1 MKSDWYKK
9 YWQIGFATHLYE
21 LLAPQAYLDCL
32 KRSVEIVP
40 DLKSKIILDA
50 GCGSG
55 LLLNYLR
62 QVMKPC
68 SRYIGIDKLWSG
80 VTATSGKI
88 GKANEEYVI
97 VQSDLLDG
105 LALKENTIDIVF
117 ALFLTYTIG
126 DPGRRKK
133 LMRNLHQIV
142 KPGGKLIL
150 INPSENYCADNI
162 IRVSLE
168 ECQKNNGFASW
179 FIKKTL
185 VYPLTLELGLKHVE
199 NQLKTQVWH
208 AYSQEALCKEI
219 KDGGFLITHLET
231 TYANS
236 AYLVMAERI

>member
-9 YWQIGFATHLYE
+9 YWQIGFTTHLYE

-32 KRSVEIVP
+32 GRSIEIVP

-55 LLLNYLR
+55 LLLNCLKE
-62 QVMKPC
+62 VMKPG

-88 GKANEEYVI
+88 GRVSGEYLI

-105 LALKENTIDIVF
+105 LSLKENSVDIVF
-117 ALFLTYTIG
+117 ALFLTYTISG
-126 DPGRRKK
+126 PVKRSK
-133 LMRNLHQIV
+133 LMRNLHQIL

-150 INPSENYCADNI
+150 INPSENYSAENI
-162 IRVSLE
+162 IRASLE
-168 ECQKNNGFASW
+168 ECQKNNGFVSW
-179 FIKKTL
+179 LIKKLL
-185 VYPLTLELGLKHVE
+185 VYPLTLGLGLKHVE
-199 NQLKTQVWH
+199 SQLKTRVWR

-219 KDGGFLITHLET
+219 NECGFLITHLET
-231 TYANS
+231 AYANS